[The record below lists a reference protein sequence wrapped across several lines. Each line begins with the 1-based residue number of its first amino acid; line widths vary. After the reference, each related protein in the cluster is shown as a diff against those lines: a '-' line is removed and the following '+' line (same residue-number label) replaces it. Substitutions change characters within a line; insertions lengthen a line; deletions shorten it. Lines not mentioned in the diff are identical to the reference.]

1 MPLTILYAE
10 DHKVVAQAVKETLEL
25 EGWRVV
31 VCYDGTATLK
41 RLASEASYDLLMF
54 DNHLPN
60 VDGLELAR
68 YARGLEHR
76 QRTPIIM
83 LSASECGGAARRAG
97 ADAFIKK
104 PEDAGRIVEIVA
116 RLIKAPRAKASGA

>member
-31 VCYDGTATLK
+31 VCYDGTAALK

-83 LSASECGGAARRAG
+83 LSANECGGAARRAG

-104 PEDAGRIVEIVA
+104 PEEAGRIVEIVA
-116 RLIKAPRAKASGA
+116 RLLEAPRAKASGA